1 MSNPLISI
9 LIPFKDT
16 AKFLPECL
24 QSIIDQ
30 SYSNWE
36 LLIVDD
42 NSSDESYGIVEQFSE
57 KNSRIQLLKNDG
69 VGIIK
74 ALQLAFRKSKGDFIT
89 RMDSDDVMVQTK
101 LEILVK
107 ALTTYGKQH
116 VAIGLVDYF
125 SKNGIS
131 DGYSKYEAWI
141 NGLTKTGTN
150 YSEIYKEC
158 VIPSPCWMVHR
169 EDLVNAGGFDSERYP
184 EDYDLTFR
192 FYQNHY
198 RCIPCDTVLHK
209 WRDYPERSSRTD
221 IRYTMDYMLD
231 IKLFYFLKL
240 DYDNSRPLALWGAG
254 NKGKKI
260 AKALLEGNIFFYWIC
275 DNPKKIGREIYGK
288 TLQPFSFLQQLKNSQ
303 SIITVAN
310 PEAQIQIKNYLIKL
324 EQRSMTDYFF
334 FC

>member
-1 MSNPLISI
+1 MAS
-9 LIPFKDT
+9 
-16 AKFLPECL
+16 
-24 QSIIDQ
+24 
-30 SYSNWE
+30 
-36 LLIVDD
+36 
-42 NSSDESYGIVEQFSE
+42 
-57 KNSRIQLLKNDG
+57 
-69 VGIIK
+69 
-74 ALQLAFRKSKGDFIT
+74 
-89 RMDSDDVMVQTK
+89 K

-141 NGLTKTGTN
+141 NGLTKNGTN

-198 RCIPCDTVLHK
+198 KCIPCDTVLHK

-260 AKALLEGNIFFYWIC
+260 AKALLEGNIFFHWIC

-310 PEAQIQIKNYLIKL
+310 PEAQIQIKNYLNKL